1 MKAVECGLI
10 GQFGIVELCRVTVSA
25 TDVVGYGETLLH
37 YRWERVSDEWIS
49 ASSTG
54 RMPGSQAIEAPLDWV
69 GP

>member
-1 MKAVECGLI
+1 
-10 GQFGIVELCRVTVSA
+10 
-25 TDVVGYGETLLH
+25 
-37 YRWERVSDEWIS
+37 VSDEWIS